1 MYHLA
6 ISTSFHTLSHAQTE
20 FDLPLLSMLHITP
33 VSLKVNCGYARTAIR
48 ELTPTKT
55 GLHGRY
61 VQSAKRSQEFRQ
73 LFDIPTYA
81 LQSSIF
87 ESDSSHSSTFDKMC
101 DTVLNMFSKKWHP
114 STARIEYTAT
124 FSTAKWKALSDE
136 SKSKHTLSNC
146 EACYYEFQHLQE
158 TFPVKPVFVP
168 PTLLSLFLNNRA
180 HPKKQKS

>member
-1 MYHLA
+1 MHKCSDEVNHLA
-6 ISTSFHTLSHAQTE
+6 ISTSFHSLSHAQTE

-33 VSLKVNCGYARTAIR
+33 VSLRVNCGYARTAIR

-101 DTVLNMFSKKWHP
+101 DTVLNMFSKKWHS

-124 FSTAKWKALSDE
+124 FPLPNGRHCLMRVSQSIPFPTV
-136 SKSKHTLSNC
+136 KHAIMNFNISRK
-146 EACYYEFQHLQE
+146 H
-158 TFPVKPVFVP
+158 
-168 PTLLSLFLNNRA
+168 FL
-180 HPKKQKS
+180 